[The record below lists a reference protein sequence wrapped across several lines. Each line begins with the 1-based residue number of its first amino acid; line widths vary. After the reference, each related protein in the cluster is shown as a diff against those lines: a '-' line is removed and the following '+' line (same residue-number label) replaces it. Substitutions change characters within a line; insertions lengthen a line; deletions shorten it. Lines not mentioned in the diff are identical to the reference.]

1 VARSLAALVQAY
13 SVHRRVLGRHPANE
27 KAVASDLGRLAAW
40 CAERGIESPGE
51 LTRPV
56 LERYQRHLYFMRKPN
71 GLPLSTRTQA
81 RVLARIKEW
90 FRWLVRA
97 GHVASNPAA
106 DLELPSVP
114 SRQLPHVL
122 SPAEVESIL
131 ALPDVDTADGLRDRV
146 LLEVLY
152 ATGIRRRELTQ
163 LLVHDVDH
171 GRGTLFVRQGKGRK
185 DRVVPLGERALAW
198 LARYLDEVR
207 SAWSVDPENR
217 RLFLTRTGSEIPVD
231 SLTEL
236 ARRYVKR
243 AGIDK
248 PGACHAFRHA
258 AATAMLENG
267 ADLRYIQALLGHA
280 TVKTTEIY
288 THVSIEALKAVHAAT
303 HPGAKLGAKGSAV
316 GEGEEQ

>member
-1 VARSLAALVQAY
+1 
-13 SVHRRVLGRHPANE
+13 
-27 KAVASDLGRLAAW
+27 
-40 CAERGIESPGE
+40 
-51 LTRPV
+51 
-56 LERYQRHLYFMRKPN
+56 M
-71 GLPLSTRTQA
+71 
-81 RVLARIKEW
+81 
-90 FRWLVRA
+90 
-97 GHVASNPAA
+97 
-106 DLELPSVP
+106 
-114 SRQLPHVL
+114 
-122 SPAEVESIL
+122 
-131 ALPDVDTADGLRDRV
+131 
-146 LLEVLY
+146 
-152 ATGIRRRELTQ
+152 
-163 LLVHDVDH
+163 
-171 GRGTLFVRQGKGRK
+171 
-185 DRVVPLGERALAW
+185 PLGERALAW
-198 LARYLDEVR
+198 LGRYLDEVR

-303 HPGAKLGAKGSAV
+303 HPGAKLGRKGSAV